1 MPHITR
7 PNDPAFYRQR
17 AALVAENGYAASTMQ
32 GPPK

>member
-7 PNDPAFYRQR
+7 PDDPAFYRQQ
-17 AALVAENGYAASTMQ
+17 AALVAENGYAASTMP

>member
-7 PNDPAFYRQR
+7 PDHPAFYRQR
-17 AALVAENGYAASTMQ
+17 AALVAENVYAACTMQ